1 MATIKDI
8 AKQANVS
15 TATVS
20 RILNNDPTLSV
31 SAPTR
36 KKVLDTVKELNYK
49 PLRKKS
55 TKPKDQTKIQKIGLI
70 FLNDELVDPYFQ
82 SIRVGVETTCS
93 AYNLSVVSTLMVGKN
108 EITSANVSNLDGL
121 IVIGDIDTEEI
132 MDVYYKNKHIVVV
145 DYLPQNQN
153 VDVVIS
159 DFEKA
164 TEQAIHYLMG
174 LGHKEIAFIGGK
186 GHVYGVVSGR
196 SKEKVDI
203 RRKTFE
209 RVTKDEKISNPS
221 LILED
226 DWGPKSGYTLTKQLI
241 ETNRLPSAIVVASDP
256 TAIGVLHALQESGI
270 QVPKDVSVLSFDDI
284 ESAAYVNPPLTTVK
298 VHGEE
303 MGRTAVKLLHDRI
316 QGRKLPLKVVLPT
329 ELVIRDSTNQKL

>member
-1 MATIKDI
+1 MTTIKDI

-36 KKVLDTVKELNYK
+36 KKVLDTVNKLNYK

-55 TKPKDQTKIQKIGLI
+55 VKPKEQTKNRKIGLI

-93 AYNLSVVSTLMVGKN
+93 TYNLTIVSTLMVGKDD
-108 EITSANVSNLDGL
+108 ITSESVSNLDGL
-121 IVIGDIDTEEI
+121 IVIGDIDTEE
-132 MDVYYKNKHIVVV
+132 MMEVYYKNDHIVVV
-145 DYLPQNQN
+145 DYLPQNPK
-153 VDVVIS
+153 VDVVVS
-159 DFEKA
+159 DFEQA
-164 TEQAIHYLMG
+164 TEQAIRYLMD

-186 GHVYGVVSGR
+186 GRVYGVVSG
-196 SKEKVDI
+196 STNEKVDI

-209 RVTKDEKISNPS
+209 QVTKVENISNPS

-226 DWGPKSGYTLTKQLI
+226 DWGPKSGYQLTKQLI
-241 ETNRLPSAIVVASDP
+241 ETNRLPSAIFVASDP
-256 TAIGVLHALQESGI
+256 TAIGVLRALQESGI
-270 QVPKDVSVLSFDDI
+270 QVPADVSVLSFDDI

-303 MGRTAVKLLHDRI
+303 MGRTAVKLLYDRI

-329 ELVIRDSTNQKL
+329 ELVIRDSTSEKL

>member
-132 MDVYYKNKHIVVV
+132 M
-145 DYLPQNQN
+145 
-153 VDVVIS
+153 
-159 DFEKA
+159 
-164 TEQAIHYLMG
+164 
-174 LGHKEIAFIGGK
+174 EIGRA
-186 GHVYGVVSGR
+186 HV
-196 SKEKVDI
+196 
-203 RRKTFE
+203 
-209 RVTKDEKISNPS
+209 
-221 LILED
+221 
-226 DWGPKSGYTLTKQLI
+226 
-241 ETNRLPSAIVVASDP
+241 
-256 TAIGVLHALQESGI
+256 
-270 QVPKDVSVLSFDDI
+270 
-284 ESAAYVNPPLTTVK
+284 
-298 VHGEE
+298 
-303 MGRTAVKLLHDRI
+303 
-316 QGRKLPLKVVLPT
+316 
-329 ELVIRDSTNQKL
+329 